1 MTERVLG
8 DVSPAELHA
17 RVQAER
23 AGQPHLVFRDD
34 RGVQQLVP
42 IGGPTQSYLTIGR
55 SEGTDVRVYWDSE
68 VSTVHAELERVGG
81 VWTVCDDGLSRN
93 GTFVNGE
100 RVVGRRRLRDGDVL
114 RVGQTVI
121 VFRAPAIAGATET
134 EQGRPSLAPATLSP
148 AQRRVLIALC
158 RPYKEPGQFTT
169 PATNKQIAEEVVLTV
184 EAVKT
189 HLRVLS
195 GKFGVQDLP
204 QNQKRAKLVER
215 AFQTGLISQRDL

>member
-1 MTERVLG
+1 MTAHALG
-8 DVSPAELHA
+8 DASPAEIHA

-23 AGQPHLVFRDD
+23 AGHPHLLFRDD
-34 RGVQQLVP
+34 RRVQMIVP
-42 IGGPTQSYLTIGR
+42 ISPTQSYLTIGR
-55 SEGTDVRVYWDSE
+55 GDGTDIRVCWDPE
-68 VSTVHAELERVGG
+68 VSAVHTELERIGG
-81 VWTVCDDGLSRN
+81 VWTACDDGLSRN

-100 RVVGRRRLRDGDVL
+100 RLARRMRLRDGDVL
-114 RVGQTVI
+114 RIGQTMI
-121 VFRAPAIAGATET
+121 VFRAPTAANPRET
-134 EQGRPSLAPATLSP
+134 ERGGPGLVPPTLSP
-148 AQRRVLIALC
+148 AQRRVLVALC
-158 RPYKEPGQFTT
+158 RPFKEPGAFTT

-195 GKFGVQDLP
+195 VKFGVQDLP

>member
-1 MTERVLG
+1 MTERALG
-8 DVSPAELHA
+8 DASPAEIHA

-23 AGQPHLVFRDD
+23 AGHPHLVFRDE
-34 RGVQQLVP
+34 RGVQLIVP
-42 IGGPTQSYLTIGR
+42 IPSTQSYLTIGR
-55 SEGTDVRVYWDSE
+55 GEGTEVRVSWDPE
-68 VSTVHAELERVGG
+68 VSAVHAELERIGG

-100 RVVGRRRLRDGDVL
+100 RVVSRIRLRDRDVL

-121 VFRAPAIAGATET
+121 MFRAPAAAGARET
-134 EQGRPSLAPATLSP
+134 ERGGPALAPPTLSP
-148 AQRRVLIALC
+148 AQRRVLLALC

-169 PATNKQIAEEVVLTV
+169 PATNKDIAAEVVLTV

-195 GKFGVQDLP
+195 VKFGVQDVP

-215 AFQTGLISQRDL
+215 AFQTGLISKRDL